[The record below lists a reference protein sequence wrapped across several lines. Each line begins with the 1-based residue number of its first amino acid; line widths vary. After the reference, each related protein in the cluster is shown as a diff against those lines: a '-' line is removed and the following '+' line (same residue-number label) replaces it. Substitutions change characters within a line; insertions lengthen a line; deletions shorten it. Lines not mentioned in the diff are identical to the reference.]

1 MEHPWT
7 HRYLEVVAELDHDLR
22 GVGGAVTNLA
32 GLLPGGPGDDLETL
46 VRCAARRSLDAN
58 LALTGLARLLRGIPG
73 SRPGTPAF
81 SVFAKK
87 VRHRLDELQAQVELS
102 ADADEDSQGRLVTE
116 GAVDLATCAL
126 FPAWRLATVPLTA
139 TLRAGRDEWVLTVH
153 TGDRV
158 PAERLRPV
166 LSGAPEGK
174 ANLPDVQ
181 LTYALLDA
189 KRHGGTLSYLD
200 RGAVELRMPWA
211 HSGSR

>member
-7 HRYLEVVAELDHDLR
+7 QRYLEVVAELDHDLR

-32 GLLPGGPGDDLETL
+32 ALLPGAPGDDLDTL

-58 LALTGLARLLRGIPG
+58 LAVTGLARLLSGIPG

-81 SVFAKK
+81 SVFAEK
-87 VRHRLDELQAQVELS
+87 VRHRLDELQARVELTVE
-102 ADADEDSQGRLVTE
+102 ADDDSQDRPVIE
-116 GAVDLATCAL
+116 GAVDLATCVL

-139 TLRAGRDEWVLTVH
+139 TLRGGDGGWVLTVH

-158 PAERLRPV
+158 PPERLRPV

-189 KRHGGTLSYLD
+189 GRHGGTLSYLD
-200 RGAVELRMPWA
+200 RGAVELRMPWT
-211 HSGSR
+211 H